1 MLACMIR
8 PQEGLVIEERPRPE
22 PAAGEVAIDIVY
34 GGICGSDLHYFHD
47 GAAGEFTIT
56 EPLTLGHEVVGRIG
70 ALGAGVEGLAVGQPV
85 AIHPAQVCGTCA
97 TCLEGK
103 PHLCRASR
111 YLGSAAH
118 TPHIQG
124 GFTESLVVGAERAV
138 PLPEGM
144 SLRRAALAEPFSVS
158 YHAVS
163 RAGDLHGKT
172 LLVTG
177 AGPIGSLAVAAA
189 RHAGAET
196 IVVSDLTDHA
206 LAQAQQMGAD
216 VLLRADLTSPEQWEG
231 RIDVA
236 IEASG
241 TAAGLNSCLRGVKP
255 GGRVVQVGI
264 LPPGTTEILGNAL
277 VNKEIELH
285 GSWRFHTEFA
295 EAIALL
301 ASSID
306 PEPLISHEFTLADA
320 ELAFR
325 TATDR
330 SVASKVLLRMTP
342 QES

>member
-1 MLACMIR
+1 MLACVIR
-8 PQEGLVIEERPRPE
+8 PREGLVVEERPRPE
-22 PAAGEVAIDIVY
+22 PAAGEVAIDIAY

-70 ALGAGVEGLAVGQPV
+70 ALGPGVEGLEVGRPV
-85 AIHPAQVCGTCA
+85 AVHPAEVCGTCE
-97 TCLEGK
+97 TCLEGR

-118 TPHIQG
+118 TPHVQG
-124 GFTESLVVGAERAV
+124 GFTERLVVDADRAV

-144 SLRRAALAEPFSVS
+144 SLRRAALSEPFSVS
-158 YHAVS
+158 YHAVA
-163 RAGDLHGKT
+163 RAGDLRGRT

-196 IVVSDLTDHA
+196 IVASDLTDHA
-206 LAQAQQMGAD
+206 LAQARQMGAD
-216 VLLRADLTSPEQWEG
+216 VLLRADRTAPEAWEG
-231 RIDVA
+231 RIDTA

-241 TAAGLNSCLRGVKP
+241 TAGGLNSCLRAVKP

-264 LPPGTTEILGNAL
+264 LPPGTTEMLGNAL

-306 PEPLISHEFTLADA
+306 PEPLISHEFDLVEA
-320 ELAFR
+320 ERAFR
-325 TATDR
+325 TASDR
-330 SVASKVLLRMTP
+330 SMAGKVLLRMMP
-342 QES
+342 RAG

>member
-1 MLACMIR
+1 MLACVIR
-8 PQEGLVIEERPRPE
+8 PQEGLVVEERPQPE
-22 PAAGEVAIDIVY
+22 PAAGEVAIDIAY
-34 GGICGSDLHYFHD
+34 GGICGSDLHYYHD

-56 EPLTLGHEVVGRIG
+56 EPLALGHEVVGRIG
-70 ALGAGVEGLAVGQPV
+70 ALGAGVAGLEVGRPV
-85 AIHPAQVCGTCA
+85 AVHPAQVCGTCE
-97 TCLEGK
+97 TCLEGR

-124 GFTESLVVGAERAV
+124 GFTERLVVSTDRAV

-144 SLRRAALAEPFSVS
+144 SLRRAALSEPFSVS
-158 YHAVS
+158 YHAVA
-163 RAGDLHGKT
+163 RAGELTGKT
-172 LLVTG
+172 LLITG

-206 LAQAQQMGAD
+206 LGLAQQMGAD
-216 VLLRADLTSPEQWEG
+216 VLLRADRTAPHEWEG

-241 TAAGLNSCLRGVKP
+241 TAPGLNSALRAVKP
-255 GGRVVQVGI
+255 GGRIVQVGI
-264 LPPGTTEILGNAL
+264 LPPGTTSILGNAL
-277 VNKEIELH
+277 VNKEIELL

-301 ASSID
+301 ASSVD
-306 PEPLISHEFTLADA
+306 PEPLITHEFDLADA

-325 TATDR
+325 TASDR
-330 SVASKVLLRMTP
+330 SAASKVLLRISP
-342 QES
+342 PAG

>member
-1 MLACMIR
+1 MLACVIR
-8 PQEGLVIEERPRPE
+8 PREGLVVEERPRPE
-22 PAAGEVAIDIVY
+22 PAAGEVAIDIAY

-70 ALGAGVEGLAVGQPV
+70 ALGPGVEGLEVGRPV
-85 AIHPAQVCGTCA
+85 AVHPAEVCGTCE
-97 TCLEGK
+97 TCLEGR

-118 TPHIQG
+118 TPHVQG
-124 GFTESLVVGAERAV
+124 GFTERLVVDADRAV

-144 SLRRAALAEPFSVS
+144 SLRRAALSEPFSVS
-158 YHAVS
+158 YHAVA
-163 RAGDLHGKT
+163 RAGDLRGRT

-196 IVVSDLTDHA
+196 IVASDLTDHA
-206 LAQAQQMGAD
+206 LAQARQMGAD
-216 VLLRADLTSPEQWEG
+216 VLLRADRTTPEAWEG
-231 RIDVA
+231 GIDTA

-241 TAAGLNSCLRGVKP
+241 TAGGLNSCLRAVKP

-264 LPPGTTEILGNAL
+264 LPPGTTEMLGNAL

-306 PEPLISHEFTLADA
+306 PEPLISHEFDLVEA
-320 ELAFR
+320 ERAFR
-325 TATDR
+325 TASDR
-330 SVASKVLLRMTP
+330 SMAGKVLLRMMP
-342 QES
+342 RAG